1 MMDSERVGLVALD
14 WGLALLIAAVTGWC
28 ALRLGIPLLAAAS
41 ALIGFAVGLSAMKW
55 AGRRPRQFAL
65 PAFEL
70 PEWPELTE
78 PTSTETLPEGVVRL
92 PVRRLPTAGE
102 LDRRVRAHLDRQPLR
117 SAEVVEL
124 RSDASAALRQALAG
138 LKAARS
144 N

>member
-1 MMDSERVGLVALD
+1 
-14 WGLALLIAAVTGWC
+14 
-28 ALRLGIPLLAAAS
+28 
-41 ALIGFAVGLSAMKW
+41 
-55 AGRRPRQFAL
+55 
-65 PAFEL
+65 
-70 PEWPELTE
+70 
-78 PTSTETLPEGVVRL
+78 VVRL